1 MISRT
6 ERMARMLKKTIL
18 VIDDEVDF
26 VKLIKLRL
34 ESNGYEVESAFD
46 GEEGLSKIAQKK
58 PDVILLDVMMPK
70 KDGYTMLHELKS
82 KEDLNS
88 IPVIIITAKA
98 YMKDLFGIEGV
109 ADYIVKPFDDDDLLL
124 RIKRALAAKDAS

>member
-1 MISRT
+1 MP
-6 ERMARMLKKTIL
+6 KKTIL

-26 VKLIKLRL
+26 MKLIKLRL

-58 PDVILLDVMMPK
+58 PDIILLDVMMPK

-82 KEDLNS
+82 KEELNS

-98 YMKDLFGIEGV
+98 YMKDLFGVEGV